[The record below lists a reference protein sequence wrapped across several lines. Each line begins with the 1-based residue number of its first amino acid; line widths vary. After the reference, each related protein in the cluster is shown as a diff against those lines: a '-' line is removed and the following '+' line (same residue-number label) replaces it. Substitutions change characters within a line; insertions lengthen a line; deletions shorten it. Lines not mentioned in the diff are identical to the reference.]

1 MSDIRQGDIHPRQE
15 PIEASEDPLMRWL
28 RYGMGDLFYAIA
40 KERGLG
46 SLHVFQFLV
55 NEAVHEASQ
64 RVEQEAKDRPPNSFR
79 LDTSELRP
87 PDGEAGAM

>member
-15 PIEASEDPLMRWL
+15 PLDASEDPLMRWL
-28 RYGMGDLFYAIA
+28 RYGMGDLFYAVA

-55 NEAVHEASQ
+55 NEAVGEASQ
-64 RVEQEAKDRPPNSFR
+64 RIEQEQHKPVGIRM
-79 LDTSELRP
+79 DTSQLEEPRGGGGL
-87 PDGEAGAM
+87 

>member
-1 MSDIRQGDIHPRQE
+1 MSDIRQGDISRKPE
-15 PIEASEDPLMRWL
+15 PIDASEDPLMRWL
-28 RYGMGDLFYAIA
+28 RYGMGDLFYAVA

-64 RVEQEAKDRPPNSFR
+64 RIEQEQHKPVGIRMQTI
-79 LDTSELRP
+79 DTSQLQEP
-87 PDGEAGAM
+87 EKGG

>member
-15 PIEASEDPLMRWL
+15 PLDASEDPLMRWL
-28 RYGMGDLFYAIA
+28 RYGMGDLFYAVA

-55 NEAVHEASQ
+55 NEAVGAFPSEPIILNPAIQ
-64 RVEQEAKDRPPNSFR
+64 TAKNAKYAK
-79 LDTSELRP
+79 
-87 PDGEAGAM
+87 GEG